1 MDVVLMQHRNS
12 DGHKSKSTAIVFSS
26 YLDNFEVNSE
36 VSDDVGAS
44 EIAEIYHEIKQSFI
58 HFA

>member
-1 MDVVLMQHRNS
+1 MQHRNS